1 MKASSNRVACG
12 VTCRVP
18 ELSLG
23 FVLSPVSLPQ
33 MVRFPFVK
41 QDQSISIIMGV
52 TALATVVMVSH
63 SC

>member
-12 VTCRVP
+12 VPSGVP

-23 FVLSPVSLPQ
+23 FVLSPVSIPQ

-41 QDQSISIIMGV
+41 QDQSISIIMRV
-52 TALATVVMVSH
+52 TVLATVVMVSH

>member
-1 MKASSNRVACG
+1 MKASSNRVCG
-12 VTCRVP
+12 VTSRVP

-23 FVLSPVSLPQ
+23 FVLSPVSIPQ

-41 QDQSISIIMGV
+41 QDQSISIIMRV
-52 TALATVVMVSH
+52 TVLATVVMVSH